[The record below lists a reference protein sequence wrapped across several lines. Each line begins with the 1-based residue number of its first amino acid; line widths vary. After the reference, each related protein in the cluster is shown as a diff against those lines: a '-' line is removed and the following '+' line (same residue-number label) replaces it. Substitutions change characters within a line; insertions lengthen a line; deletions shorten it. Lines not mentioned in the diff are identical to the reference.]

1 MAGDEIIIREMTE
14 ADLPMVLRL
23 ERELFSDPW
32 PVSLFREDIASPLS
46 HPFVL
51 QIDNEIA
58 GYAVL
63 WVAADEGHLTNIAV
77 ARKYQRKSIAKK
89 LLSFILQ
96 IASEMGLTIIVL
108 EVRPTNIPAISL
120 YEKFG
125 FERLAVR
132 KNYYRNPVEDCLVM
146 RKEITGSE
154 PV

>member
-1 MAGDEIIIREMTE
+1 MEEDKILIREMTE
-14 ADLPMVLRL
+14 DDLAEVTRL

-32 PVSLFREDIASPLS
+32 PISLFREDIASSLS
-46 HPFVL
+46 HPYVL
-51 QIDNEIA
+51 QIDNELV

-77 ARKYQRKSIAKK
+77 AEKYQRKSIAKK
-89 LLSFILQ
+89 LLSFILKL
-96 IASEMGLTIIVL
+96 ASEMGLTLVVL
-108 EVRPTNIPAISL
+108 EVRPSNVPAISL

-146 RKEITGSE
+146 RKDISGSE

>member
-1 MAGDEIIIREMTE
+1 LEEGRSLIREMTE
-14 ADLPMVLRL
+14 PDLQVVSRL

-32 PVSLFREDIASPLS
+32 PISIFREDIASSLS
-46 HPFVL
+46 HPYVL
-51 QIDNEIA
+51 QVDNEIA

-77 ARKYQRKSIAKK
+77 AQKYQRKSIAKK
-89 LLSFILQ
+89 LLSFILKV
-96 IASEMGLTIIVL
+96 ASEMGLTLIVL
-108 EVRPTNIPAISL
+108 EVRPTNTPAISL

-125 FERLAVR
+125 FERLAIR

-146 RKEITGSE
+146 RKDITGSE